1 MLPWLVLLGR
11 CCLHWEHQLGV
22 SRAHTTIEMRPLGEI
37 NDLLV
42 RELESAA
49 VDAKVW
55 LSAGSNAAQLEAAG
69 YDVQKL
75 RECIEGAEAA
85 LQDAVTGTVCG
96 PTSNLPSSAS
106 SAANTPIQT
115 QESLSHHLQT
125 LGHALSSLVH
135 AHACNNPSCS
145 NMSGPSE
152 AKLVAGSSSKCSSC
166 RMARYCSRACQKEHW
181 KHHKPVCKGL
191 ADAVEGASGSNNAS
205 KSAASTDA
213 SC

>member
-96 PTSNLPSSAS
+96 PTSKF
-106 SAANTPIQT
+106 T
-115 QESLSHHLQT
+115 QQRQFRSQ
-125 LGHALSSLVH
+125 H
-135 AHACNNPSCS
+135 AHPDPREPQPPPADPWPCPLQPGACARLQQP
-145 NMSGPSE
+145 
-152 AKLVAGSSSKCSSC
+152 LVQQHVRPLRGKAGC
-166 RMARYCSRACQKEHW
+166 RQQQQVLQLPHGQ
-181 KHHKPVCKGL
+181 VVLQGL
-191 ADAVEGASGSNNAS
+191 SEGALEAPQAS
-205 KSAASTDA
+205 VQGPG
-213 SC
+213 